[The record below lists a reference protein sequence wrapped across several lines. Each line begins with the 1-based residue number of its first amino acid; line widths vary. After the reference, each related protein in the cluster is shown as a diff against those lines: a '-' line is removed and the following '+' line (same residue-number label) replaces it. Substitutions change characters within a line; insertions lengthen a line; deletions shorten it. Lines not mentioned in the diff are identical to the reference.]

1 MQAPQRLR
9 LRPFV
14 LALGRFACGV
24 RERADSLG
32 DDPSLATLAACM
44 TPPEM
49 ALSQNDPHRAPAAS
63 PADHAVV
70 GGMSRRT
77 QILRLLLRYRGSG
90 VFAGMNLDPAAI
102 NEYEV
107 PAEGTPDQFV
117 SDLESLGPTFV
128 KLGQML
134 STRPDIV
141 PPEFAT
147 ALERMQE
154 NTSSVPVERIRQI
167 IEEELGVSV
176 NKAFSFFDPVPLGC
190 ASLAQVHRAAL
201 RDGTPVAI
209 KVQKPEVAA
218 QVRSDLD
225 VLKSFA
231 TAADRLTG
239 IGRRVRFADWLG
251 EFGKTLRAELNY
263 EDEAETLARFG
274 KHLKPFPLL
283 WVPQP
288 VWDLS
293 SRKVLTMQLA
303 EGVRVDKI
311 SGLRRTEQP
320 MDELAAELVKGY
332 LDQMFV
338 HGEIHAD
345 PHPGNLR
352 VLQDGRLAI
361 FDLGM
366 VAHVP
371 PRLRERLLKLLFA
384 AVDGRGEEVAE
395 ETIALSTRLEDYDE
409 ERYQRETGQM
419 IARYA
424 AHDATSEGRVVLDL
438 VRIATS
444 TGLRTPPELSLL
456 GKTLLNLEGVC
467 RALSPTL
474 DTRRIV
480 ERHLQH
486 VMRAR
491 LKKSLSAANLAS
503 EAMELQH
510 LVREGPRRMSE
521 ILSLAAE
528 NRLQMRVTGLE
539 ESHLMESLQK
549 IANRVAAGIV
559 TAALI
564 MASAQM
570 MRIETGLK
578 LWGYPAIAMVL
589 FLLGV
594 VLGLGIVVSALLF
607 DRRVRAREERGHR

>member
-1 MQAPQRLR
+1 MSGPNDATAGPASAD
-9 LRPFV
+9 RP
-14 LALGRFACGV
+14 L
-24 RERADSLG
+24 
-32 DDPSLATLAACM
+32 
-44 TPPEM
+44 
-49 ALSQNDPHRAPAAS
+49 
-63 PADHAVV
+63 V

-77 QILRLLLRYRGSG
+77 QILRLLLRYRNSG
-90 VFAGMNLDPAAI
+90 VFSGINLDPAVDHD
-102 NEYEV
+102 V
-107 PAEGTPDQFV
+107 PADGNPEQFV
-117 SDLESLGPTFV
+117 RDLESLGPTFV

-154 NTSSVPVERIRQI
+154 NVAPITAERVRQIFEEEIGVPV
-167 IEEELGVSV
+167 S
-176 NKAFSFFDPVPLGC
+176 KAFASFDEHPLGC
-190 ASLAQVHRAAL
+190 ASLAQVHHAVL
-201 RDGTPVAI
+201 RSGREVAV

-218 QVRSDLD
+218 QVRSDLE
-225 VLKSFA
+225 VLRSFA
-231 TAADRLTG
+231 SAADRLTPL
-239 IGRRVRFADWLG
+239 GRRVRFADWLN
-251 EFGKTLRAELNY
+251 EFAKTLIAELNY
-263 EDEAETLARFG
+263 ETEAENLVRFG
-274 KHLKPFPLL
+274 EHLAPFPEL

-288 VWDLS
+288 VWDFTG
-293 SRKVLTMQLA
+293 RRVLTMEMA
-303 EGVRVDKI
+303 HGVRVDAI
-311 SGLRRTEQP
+311 PPVRRTEQSMAP
-320 MDELAAELVKGY
+320 LASALIRGY

-352 VLQDGRLAI
+352 VTGDRRLAI

-384 AVDGRGEEVAE
+384 AVDGRGEEVAD

-409 ERYQRETGQM
+409 ERYLREVGQM

-424 AHDATSEGRVVLDL
+424 AHENTTEGQVVLEL
-438 VRIATS
+438 VRIATA

-456 GKTLLNLEGVC
+456 GKTLLNLEAVC
-467 RALSPTL
+467 RTLSPEL
-474 DTRRIV
+474 DIRRIV

-491 LKKSLSAANLAS
+491 LRKSMSRANLAS
-503 EAMELQH
+503 EAMEVQSL
-510 LVREGPRRMSE
+510 LREAPRRMGD
-521 ILSLAAE
+521 ILSLLAE
-528 NRLQMRVTGLE
+528 NRMQMKVTGLE
-539 ESHLMESLQK
+539 ESRLMESLQK

-564 MASAQM
+564 LASAQM
-570 MRIETGLK
+570 MRIDTGFK
-578 LWGYPAIAMVL
+578 LWGYPAIALVL

-594 VLGLGIVVSALLF
+594 VLGLGIVTSAVLF
-607 DRRVRAREERGHR
+607 DRRARAREERGHR